1 MDQYVVVEKHGS
13 DDASLA
19 EADETLSYK
28 KQRVEPR
35 VEPQQEAGQTEWTA
49 DIVTEGFV
57 LVDSADAG
65 GPPVPPPSPM
75 QIDSCEG
82 QQACIEPVEELIQ
95 KLQALKLGE
104 DNDERYASRMDV
116 VSAASWSGIPVLA
129 EAMQT
134 DSRHGSRCP
143 VVSDSYRSPQLLST
157 RMDDVQ
163 VDIPHDS
170 WLHIGLDLRMRDID
184 DDDDDDGDDDDDDDD
199 AIYDF
204 ESGDGV
210 SNGYSCQFTSRFPTL
225 ETFDRGYESPQNRL
239 DSSSNDASD
248 CEIRD
253 LSDALSMLSLDME
266 PEPESEPGSW
276 QPCRFPRPADALDRT
291 LKAHR
296 ARRARARQMGLWW
309 CRCAKAGAG
318 KVCAKARRG
327 LRTKRAHTAK
337 MATVTAE
344 RVDKTQTRKAP
355 RLPRFPWQF
364 DYWAWMG

>member
-1 MDQYVVVEKHGS
+1 
-13 DDASLA
+13 
-19 EADETLSYK
+19 
-28 KQRVEPR
+28 
-35 VEPQQEAGQTEWTA
+35 
-49 DIVTEGFV
+49 
-57 LVDSADAG
+57 
-65 GPPVPPPSPM
+65 M

-104 DNDERYASRMDV
+104 DNDE
-116 VSAASWSGIPVLA
+116 
-129 EAMQT
+129 
-134 DSRHGSRCP
+134 
-143 VVSDSYRSPQLLST
+143 RSPQLLST

-266 PEPESEPGSW
+266 PEPDSPGPTSEGTADGIVVVPVCQGRGWQSLCQGEKGS
-276 QPCRFPRPADALDRT
+276 ADKKGTYSKD
-291 LKAHR
+291 
-296 ARRARARQMGLWW
+296 GDSN
-309 CRCAKAGAG
+309 G
-318 KVCAKARRG
+318 
-327 LRTKRAHTAK
+327 
-337 MATVTAE
+337 
-344 RVDKTQTRKAP
+344 RKS
-355 RLPRFPWQF
+355 
-364 DYWAWMG
+364 